1 MAIGSDGD
9 RLMSDINVTPFVD
22 VMLVLLIIFMVTAP
36 MMVQGVDVALP
47 EVSAKSM
54 VTENDNLTVTI
65 DRDTNIYIN
74 DFKVR
79 MDFLKEKLEK
89 ILAGKKEREV
99 FLRADKDVPYG
110 FVVGVMAEI
119 KAAGVEKLGM
129 VTDPFDDR
137 ETGKISGK
145 KG

>member
-54 VTENDNLTVTI
+54 VTENENLTVTI

-89 ILAGKKEREV
+89 ILAGKKDREV

-137 ETGKISGK
+137 ETGKTSGK